1 MDLRFDHRYGEP
13 SAAGEEWGCRS
24 QARDL
29 ASQVWSC
36 PYIAGFLMPL
46 QPDPMPT
53 VARILSRPSV
63 ARQSAVAAVL
73 IALAGVL
80 AGCGQGQPQQAAAPL
95 PKVTVAKP
103 TLRTIVDQDEYV
115 GRFVAVDVV
124 EVRARVSGYL
134 DKVHFTD
141 GQIVKQGDLLFTI
154 DKRPFQNTLD
164 QARANLDTAKSNVAF
179 TQADLARGQQ
189 LLRDRTISEQIF
201 EQRAQQARNA
211 QAAVVANEA
220 MVRQAELDLEFTDLR
235 APVTGRIGD
244 RRVTPGNLVTGGTG
258 GSTTLL
264 ATIVSIDPIRL
275 EFTFDETSLLRYQR
289 LATGGKG
296 DVTGLGNTAVR
307 LKLLDES
314 DFAHYGRMDF
324 IDNVIDRATGTIR
337 GRAQFANAD
346 GLFTPGM
353 FARVE
358 VPGSAPYQALMIP
371 DTAIQTEQVRKFVY
385 VLDQDNVARQ
395 RFVTLGQLVDELRV
409 IKDGLSAAD
418 RVVVNG
424 LLRVRAGQKVTPDD
438 QQASPQASVPLAK
451 PTEKTD

>member
-1 MDLRFDHRYGEP
+1 MIFEP
-13 SAAGEEWGCRS
+13 
-24 QARDL
+24 D
-29 ASQVWSC
+29 
-36 PYIAGFLMPL
+36 LMP
-46 QPDPMPT
+46 PT
-53 VARILSRPSV
+53 SPPTL
-63 ARQSAVAAVL
+63 AAIA
-73 IALAGVL
+73 IALAGLL
-80 AGCGQGQPQQAAAPL
+80 AGCGEGQKQAASPP

-103 TLRTIVDQDEYV
+103 AQRTIVDQDEYV
-115 GRFVAVDVV
+115 GRFVPVNVV

-134 DKVHFTD
+134 DQIHFSD

-164 QARANLDTAKSNVAF
+164 QARANLETAKSNVAF
-179 TQADLARGQQ
+179 TQSDLARGQQ

-211 QAAVVANEA
+211 QSAVSASEA
-220 MVRQAELDLEFTDLR
+220 MVRQAELDLEFTELR

-258 GSTTLL
+258 GSTTML

-289 LATGGKG
+289 LATGGKS

-307 LKLLDES
+307 LKLLDET
-314 DFAHYGRMDF
+314 DFSHYGRMDF
-324 IDNVIDRATGTIR
+324 VDNVIDRATGTIR

-358 VPGSAPYQALMIP
+358 VPASTPYQALMIP
-371 DTAIQTEQVRKFVY
+371 DAAIGTEQVRKFVY
-385 VLDQDNVARQ
+385 VIDRDNVAR
-395 RFVTLGQLVDELRV
+395 
-409 IKDGLSAAD
+409 
-418 RVVVNG
+418 
-424 LLRVRAGQKVTPDD
+424 
-438 QQASPQASVPLAK
+438 
-451 PTEKTD
+451 